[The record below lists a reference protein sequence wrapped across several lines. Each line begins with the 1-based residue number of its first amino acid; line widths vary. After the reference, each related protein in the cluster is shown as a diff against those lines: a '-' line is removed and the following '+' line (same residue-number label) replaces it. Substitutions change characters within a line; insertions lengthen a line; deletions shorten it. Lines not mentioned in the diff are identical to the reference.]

1 MEVVARRGFDA
12 TVDEIADVSGV
23 SPRTIFRHYSSHDL
37 LIATTVKDMY
47 EACGLRPVPGLPP
60 PADDLDG
67 WIEGLA
73 VTIHTRNAEILG
85 DAFWDIHAPRHDASE
100 AMSELDAFR
109 REYRVRGVRHLVNLA
124 WHTAGGRGEPPPALI
139 LAFALN
145 FSAFATQALM
155 VDFDQ
160 VPAQVGALTAELLK
174 TLLRRA
180 VEAQR
185 ATEDALATDV
195 EAAED

>member
-1 MEVVARRGFDA
+1 
-12 TVDEIADVSGV
+12 
-23 SPRTIFRHYSSHDL
+23 
-37 LIATTVKDMY
+37 MY
-47 EACGLRPVPGLPP
+47 EACGRRPIPGLPP
-60 PADDLDG
+60 PTDDLDG

-109 REYRVRGVRHLVNLA
+109 REYRIRGVRHLVNLA
-124 WHTAGGRGEPPPALI
+124 WHTAGGSGEPPPALV

-160 VPAQVGALTAELLK
+160 VPTQVGALTAELLK
-174 TLLRRA
+174 TLLQRA
-180 VEAQR
+180 VDAQR
-185 ATEDALATDV
+185 ATEDALGTDA